1 MQNPCETPPIFSCH
15 PALCSDLFSAGSHQH
30 GFSDVLFKEQDQENP
45 EEPLCAQRVHKLDK
59 DRQAPVLGHV
69 GQCVHK
75 HVNDLDH
82 DVLHVPPDFGGV
94 ATIRLQGGKQGTA
107 RRSHQAAMRQA
118 LTRLEKAFR
127 CAPKRV
133 TKGVLTIEDQS
144 VSRYSKST
152 EDVPMRGPQ
161 GARREPCRKE
171 AHHLRQTRCS
181 REKTAEAN
189 DGP

>member
-133 TKGVLTIEDQS
+133 IKGVLTIEDQS
-144 VSRYSKST
+144 V
-152 EDVPMRGPQ
+152 GIQ
-161 GARREPCRKE
+161 GVQRTFP
-171 AHHLRQTRCS
+171 
-181 REKTAEAN
+181 
-189 DGP
+189 